1 MSRGLFIR
9 EDELGMEEGTG
20 YDLHGTV
27 RNSRF
32 LHCASLS
39 LRESEA
45 SVGMTG
51 FTGAAICSFPS

>member
-20 YDLHGTV
+20 YDLHGAV

-51 FTGAAICSFPS
+51 F

>member
-1 MSRGLFIR
+1 MV
-9 EDELGMEEGTG
+9 ED
-20 YDLHGTV
+20 
-27 RNSRF
+27 SRF

-45 SVGMTG
+45 SVGMTK